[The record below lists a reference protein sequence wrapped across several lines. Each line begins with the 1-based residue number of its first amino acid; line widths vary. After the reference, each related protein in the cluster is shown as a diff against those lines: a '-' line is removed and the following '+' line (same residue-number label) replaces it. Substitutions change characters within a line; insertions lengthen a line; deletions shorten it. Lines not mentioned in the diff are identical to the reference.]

1 MQFLNKLER
10 KYRKYAIP
18 NLMTII
24 VFGMGLVFLLD
35 SFTAPNPGY
44 AYSLSSLLYF
54 DRNAVFHGQVWRIL
68 TFLFLPLDS
77 DPFFILF
84 SLYFYWVIGNALER
98 QWGSFK
104 FNIYYLCGMLGTI
117 ISGLITGYATNTF
130 LNLSLYLAFAILFPN
145 FEILLFFFIPIKM
158 KYLGI
163 LECIGLVILLI
174 FSSWTNKICIL
185 ISLANILLF
194 FGKDLYKLIRAFIRR
209 KRWQRRNRK

>member
-35 SFTAPNPGY
+35 SFTGANPDY
-44 AYSLSSLLYF
+44 AYGLSSLLYF

-68 TFLFLPLDS
+68 TFLFLPPDS

-84 SLYFYWVIGNALER
+84 SLYLYWLIGNTLER

-145 FEILLFFFIPIKM
+145 FEILLFFFIPLKM
-158 KYLGI
+158 KYIAI
-163 LECIGLVILLI
+163 LEGIGLVISLI
-174 FSSWTNKICIL
+174 FSSWTNRICIL

-194 FGKDLYKLIRAFIRR
+194 FGKDLYKSIRAFIRR
-209 KRWQRRNRK
+209 KRWQQRNRK